1 MAVRKLEEWGWLLT
15 DLERFDLLNSVGA
28 AIWTRWES
36 DIRQGKHPPPSEL
49 LAFARA
55 WVVPLLAQAH
65 PTLATA
71 WVIPVGGWCSRVVA
85 HLADRLDPAVKTP
98 SGRRR
103 LSSSAKLDRYHR
115 ELEIAQ
121 AVYIAWRRNKQAR
134 IPRPQQAAF
143 ERVATRFGVGVP
155 KARVAFARHRR
166 AVEVLAK
173 LVGAK
178 SDAKR
183 RARMDSLSDPEVEAV
198 AGPEDLAGLILSAF
212 TSDELHRLSWG
223 EDLESVLASPSDFPT
238 D

>member
-1 MAVRKLEEWGWLLT
+1 MAVRNLEEWGWLLT
-15 DLERFDLLNSVGA
+15 DLHRFDLLNSVGA
-28 AIWTRWES
+28 AIWARWES
-36 DIRQGKHPPPSEL
+36 DIRQRKHPPPSEL

-55 WVVPLLAQAH
+55 WVVPLLAKAH
-65 PTLATA
+65 PTLAKA

-103 LSSSAKLDRYHR
+103 LSISAKLDRYDR
-115 ELEIAQ
+115 EVEIAQ
-121 AVYIAWRRNKQAR
+121 AVNIAWRRNKQAR

-143 ERVATRFGVGVP
+143 ESVATRFGVGVP
-155 KARVAFARHRR
+155 RARVTFARHRE

-178 SDAKR
+178 SDAER
-183 RARMDSLSDPEVEAV
+183 RALEDSLSDPELEAI
-198 AGPEDLAGLILSAF
+198 AGPEGLTSLIVSAL
-212 TSDELHRLSWG
+212 TSDELDRFLWG